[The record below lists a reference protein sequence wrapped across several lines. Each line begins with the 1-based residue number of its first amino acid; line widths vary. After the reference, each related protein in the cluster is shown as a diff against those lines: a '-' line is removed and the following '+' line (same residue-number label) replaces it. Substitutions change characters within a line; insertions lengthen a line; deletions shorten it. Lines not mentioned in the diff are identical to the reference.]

1 MDDTHSHRFTRLLS
15 TMAVTAAIVA
25 STALSGGGIASAA
38 PPTPTQKLCGQAG
51 DNPKTDSRLW
61 LWGQVKNTTPKK
73 PGSNL
78 EVVQPA
84 GQVQPN
90 PKKPK
95 YYAVRHGGDSKG
107 VDDDFLIVPTNRVR
121 GIECPYLWDGS
132 QLNLWSA
139 GWWQGGKRVAKD
151 PAKPLAIGVNSAEKR
166 GQDQLH
172 IHLAQVY
179 PGTLRDL
186 KAISHPETS
195 LFNWRKT
202 DVVLDVDPAKTSNPN
217 HQKHF
222 HVVKYTGALPD
233 LFKVLHGQMAVGD
246 DIGKYSI
253 AVVDAGQPNTYFVL
267 ASTPTLGGGKDTGT
281 GLMDQIYA
289 WVHK

>member
-1 MDDTHSHRFTRLLS
+1 MS
-15 TMAVTAAIVA
+15 TP
-25 STALSGGGIASAA
+25 SS
-38 PPTPTQKLCGQAG
+38 Q
-51 DNPKTDSRLW
+51 SR
-61 LWGQVKNTTPKK
+61 GSPCTTPKK
-73 PGSNL
+73 LGSNL
-78 EVVQPA
+78 EVAQPA
-84 GQVQPN
+84 AQVQPN

-107 VDDDFLIVPTNRVR
+107 VNDDFLVVPTNRVR

-139 GWWQGGKRVAKD
+139 AWWQGGKRVAKD
-151 PAKPLAIGVNSAEKR
+151 PAKPLAIGVNSVEKR

-172 IHLAQVY
+172 LHMAQVY

-186 KAISHPETS
+186 RAIPQPETN
-195 LFNWRKT
+195 LYAWTKT
-202 DVVLDVDPAKTSNPN
+202 DVILNVDPAKTPN
-217 HQKHF
+217 SKRHF
-222 HVVKYTGALPD
+222 HVVKYTGGLPD
-233 LFKVLHGQMAVGD
+233 LFKVLHGQMTASQ

-267 ASTPTLGGGKDTGT
+267 ASTPTLGGGTATGT
-281 GLMDQIYA
+281 GSMDEIYA

>member
-1 MDDTHSHRFTRLLS
+1 MSDTHSHRFTRLLS

-25 STALSGGGIASAA
+25 STALSGGGVASAA

-51 DNPKTDSRLW
+51 DNPKTDNRLW

-73 PGSNL
+73 RGSNL

-84 GQVQPN
+84 AQVQPN

-107 VDDDFLIVPTNRVR
+107 VNDDFLIVPTNRVR

-139 GWWQGGKRVAKD
+139 AWWQGGKLVAKD
-151 PAKPLAIGVNSAEKR
+151 PAKPLAIGVNSVEKR

-172 IHLAQVY
+172 LHMAQVY

-186 KAISHPETS
+186 RAIQQPETN
-195 LFNWRKT
+195 LYAWTKT
-202 DVVLDVDPAKTSNPN
+202 DVILNVDPAKTPN
-217 HQKHF
+217 SKRHF
-222 HVVKYTGALPD
+222 HVVKYTGGLPD
-233 LFKVLHGQMAVGD
+233 LFKVLHGQLTASQ

-267 ASTPTLGGGKDTGT
+267 ASTPTLGGGTATGT
-281 GLMDQIYA
+281 GSMDEIYA